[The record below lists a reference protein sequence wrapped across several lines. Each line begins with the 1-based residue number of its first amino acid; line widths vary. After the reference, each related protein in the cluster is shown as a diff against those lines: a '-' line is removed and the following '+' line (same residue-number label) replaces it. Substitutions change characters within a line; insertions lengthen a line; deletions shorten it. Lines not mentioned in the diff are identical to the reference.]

1 MPLEQSDL
9 DQISSLITQ
18 SFDGFLKEKVAPMVS
33 GATKRALSEAPQLTA
48 DTLQEQL
55 ETLTRNLQ
63 ESAKPVDHAKLV
75 QDSVN
80 AVLQQLADMP
90 DDEQP
95 AGAAGAKSQ
104 SAVFDEEALQKRLEE
119 KIAAQFEETKLKP
132 MMKKLTAY
140 EKQIE
145 EERNARLTAEK
156 ATTVGQRNQKYID
169 AFSKA
174 MGGAD
179 PVAASLALDTAIKMG
194 YIKPTEDESVFVIE
208 GMDQF
213 GLEKVFHPAIEKL
226 PEVIE
231 KPELQYFIPARSGT
245 GTGSAPARN
254 LRPQSGPQ
262 LQVLPADGAEDLS
275 AEALFQA
282 MQSDPGKVL
291 ADLAALDKAS

>member
-9 DQISSLITQ
+9 QQISDLISGQ
-18 SFDGFLKEKVAPMVS
+18 FDSFLKEKVAPMVS

-63 ESAKPVDHAKLV
+63 EQAKPVDHSKLV

-95 AGAAGAKSQ
+95 AGAGKPQPA
-104 SAVFDEEALQKRLEE
+104 AVDEEALSKRLEE
-119 KIAAQFEETKLKP
+119 KLMAQFEETKLKP
-132 MMKKLTAY
+132 VMKKLGDY
-140 EKQIE
+140 EKQVE
-145 EERNARLTAEK
+145 VERQARLSAER
-156 ATTVGQRNQKYID
+156 ATLIGQRNQKYTD

-179 PVAASLALDTAIKMG
+179 PVAAGLALDTAIKMG
-194 YIKPTEDESVFVIE
+194 YIKPNEDESDFVVE

-213 GLEKVFHPAIEKL
+213 GLEKVFTPAIEKL
-226 PEVIE
+226 ADVVS

-262 LQVLPADGAEDLS
+262 LQVLPPDADELS
-275 AEALFQA
+275 AEALFAA
-282 MQSDPGKVL
+282 MQADPGKVL